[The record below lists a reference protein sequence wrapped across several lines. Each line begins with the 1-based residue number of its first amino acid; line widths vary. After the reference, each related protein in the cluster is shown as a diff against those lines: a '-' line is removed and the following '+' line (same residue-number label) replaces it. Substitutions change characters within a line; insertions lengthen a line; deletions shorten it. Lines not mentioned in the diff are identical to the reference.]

1 MCSSDLESDPNIRD
15 VKHNMGEPP
24 VEALINHRSQH
35 NPYGVPEH
43 KALWRLQDAGA
54 RNLTNMQIAQEAA
67 AIPQKVITNADE
79 EDFLGE
85 DGESPVSQ
93 SELVLRR
100 FLVLTGDAKI
110 DEYSAAQLQNF
121 STAFNTIARNASA
134 ASGLP
139 LDYLGVSSDANPS
152 SGDAIRGASD
162 RLVKRADRFTRG
174 LTPAWTRII
183 GKGARMAGV
192 RRNDLARIK
201 LVWGDPSAN
210 TPSAMSDAAMKLS
223 QIQTPEGPVFDR
235 QYIWHFMDVDPDE
248 QDRMTQKFA
257 EESFTS
263 LLNAAEDTTEDQE
276 EAEDESPEVP
286 EDGSSDA

>member
-1 MCSSDLESDPNIRD
+1 
-15 VKHNMGEPP
+15 
-24 VEALINHRSQH
+24 
-35 NPYGVPEH
+35 
-43 KALWRLQDAGA
+43 
-54 RNLTNMQIAQEAA
+54 
-67 AIPQKVITNADE
+67 
-79 EDFLGE
+79 
-85 DGESPVSQ
+85 
-93 SELVLRR
+93 
-100 FLVLTGDAKI
+100 
-110 DEYSAAQLQNF
+110 
-121 STAFNTIARNASA
+121 
-134 ASGLP
+134 
-139 LDYLGVSSDANPS
+139 
-152 SGDAIRGASD
+152 
-162 RLVKRADRFTRG
+162 
-174 LTPAWTRII
+174 
-183 GKGARMAGV
+183 MAGV

-286 EDGSSDA
+286 EDGRSEERRVGRGWRSREWRH